1 MSELNM
7 RRLEMDLIG
16 GHRNP
21 VYETVA
27 DILKDRERLQRIEQC
42 AREVLVRGDVTVI
55 EYRREFEAGELPDID
70 ELEEALASLR
80 EALESK

>member
-1 MSELNM
+1 MKIAPEDRRVSELNL

-27 DILKDRERLQRIEQC
+27 EIIKDRDRLRAIEAA
-42 AREVLVRGDVTVI
+42 ARAYLEAVGGDKVAAK
-55 EYRREFEAGELPDID
+55 E
-70 ELEEALASLR
+70 SLR
-80 EALESK
+80 LALSGGEGK

>member
-42 AREVLVRGDVTVI
+42 AREVVQKLDQAGLTM
-55 EYRREFEAGELPDID
+55 RE
-70 ELEEALASLR
+70 EEAV
-80 EALESK
+80 EALRKALDK